1 MAIGT
6 GGRELLRH
14 VIWISCGIVIIG
26 VTTSTRV
33 GRIAV
38 VTLMTIIATDIGVCS
53 YYRIKRVVERG
64 WRPGC
69 LAMAIGTGGREL
81 LRHVIRISCGI
92 EIVSMAAR
100 ASVGC
105 IIVITIVAGGTI
117 IGYSRMSSE

>member
-1 MAIGT
+1 MAIST
-6 GGRELLRH
+6 GNRELLRH
-14 VIWISCGIVIIG
+14 VVWINCGIVIIG

-38 VTLMTIIATDIGVCS
+38 VTLMAVIAAHTGMCS

-69 LAMAIGTGGREL
+69 LVVAIGTGGREL
-81 LRHVIRISCGI
+81 LRHVIRIRGGI

-100 ASVGC
+100 TSIGC